1 MPAVYTV
8 LCLLLLLLLL
18 LLVAAFICCRLAF
31 SVPKQSREALFAMPD
46 TEQYRP
52 YAETA
57 RQMITV
63 ALVVPYEGASVVS
76 CDGLRLFGKYYAAAD
91 PAAPWLI
98 LFHGYRSGAERDF
111 CGGLAFGM
119 ASGFHVL
126 LVDQRAHGQ
135 SDGKYL
141 TFGIKER
148 RDCLAW
154 VNFVV
159 EKAGKSSRIVLYGM
173 SMGAATVLMAAGTPL
188 PDNVVGI
195 VADCG
200 YTSPSAII
208 QKVIR
213 DLHFPQFP
221 TYALLRL
228 GGRLFGGFDIEEYS
242 AAEAMEHCCT
252 PVLFIHGEDDR
263 FVPCAMGR
271 ENYRRCRSAEKELL
285 TVPNAGHGMSYMADK
300 PAYLRTVTN
309 FLKKVLGKEQR
320 QATPH
325 LPLYTYDPT

>member
-1 MPAVYTV
+1 MLILYILIAVMLLIAIAAY
-8 LCLLLLLLLL
+8 LCYRIAMR
-18 LLVAAFICCRLAF
+18 VPRRGTEEFFRL
-31 SVPKQSREALFAMPD
+31 PD
-46 TEQYRP
+46 TEQYTP
-52 YAETA
+52 YAQKT
-57 RQMITV
+57 RQLILDALSVPSREESITS
-63 ALVVPYEGASVVS
+63 Y
-76 CDGLRLFGKYYAAAD
+76 DGLKLCGKCCFSGES
-91 PAAPWLI
+91 APWIIML
-98 LFHGYRSGAERDF
+98 HGYRSRAERDF
-111 CGGLAFGM
+111 CGGLKFALE
-119 ASGFHVL
+119 SGYNVL
-126 LVDQRAHGQ
+126 LVDQRAHGK
-135 SDGKYL
+135 SRGKYL
-141 TFGIKER
+141 SMGIKER
-148 RDCLAW
+148 RDCRMW
-154 VNFVV
+154 VDFLL
-159 EKAGKSSRIVLYGM
+159 SRYPDARILLYGV